1 MLVPAIA
8 VVAVICAG
16 LLAGISLGDRAG
28 ATYARIEL
36 SDSSFVQFQQVVHVH
51 FVKMM
56 PPLVLS
62 ALLTSLIW
70 LLMVRSQW
78 RTAEFW
84 LVAASTAA
92 IAVGAVLTR
101 TVNVPINEQLMTWS
115 IAAPPANVRELWAP
129 WERVHTIRTFGA
141 LGAFVLEA
149 VALGLRASS

>member
-1 MLVPAIA
+1 MPVPAIA
-8 VVAVICAG
+8 VVAMICAG
-16 LLAGISLGDRAG
+16 LLAGIFLGDRAG
-28 ATYARIEL
+28 AYYARIKL

-78 RTAEFW
+78 RAAEFW

-92 IAVGAVLTR
+92 IAVSAALTR
-101 TVNVPINEQLMTWS
+101 TVNVPINEQLMTWNV
-115 IAAPPANVRELWAP
+115 ADPPANVRELWAL

-141 LGAFVLEA
+141 MGAFVLES